1 MENGENKNLLG
12 RREFFNFYSKHDSNE
27 CNRGMR
33 KIIKCL
39 LFIVIT
45 ISGLKVSAQDIIVNK
60 DGQIIKSKVVE
71 ISETSVLYKDF
82 TNPEG
87 PTYSIKIKNILSL
100 TYENGEQEKFSN
112 STAETIEPSS
122 QEMNNI
128 SITVLEAQIADLE
141 SKAHTIDVTG
151 EIITGL
157 AMGGFIIGWAIATDG
172 DGSFGNILLG
182 SSILLGITIGGLLLT
197 DAISKPSWE
206 KANRLRDEADRL
218 RKSQKQTTANLS
230 IQPVMMRDKL
240 NGNLAGGV
248 ALSLRF

>member
-1 MENGENKNLLG
+1 MENGENKNLQG
-12 RREFFNFYSKHDSNE
+12 RRECFNFYSKHDSNE

-128 SITVLEAQIADLE
+128 SRSVLEAQIADLE
-141 SKAHTIDVTG
+141 SRANTICTVGGLITTFGSIGAGVAALGISG
-151 EIITGL
+151 EIWAAL
-157 AMGGFIIGWAIATDG
+157 AVAIPSMVGGFLITSEIAEP
-172 DGSFGNILLG
+172 
-182 SSILLGITIGGLLLT
+182 SS
-197 DAISKPSWE
+197 K
-206 KANRLRDEADRL
+206 EADRL
-218 RKSQKQTTANLS
+218 RKSLKQTTANLS